1 MKAGFALLLVVAIGS
16 TASAQRLYVEGDFS
30 ATVTGGYAY
39 SGSFRGT
46 IEHPGMIGTAK
57 FHSDDFSSFDA
68 ELSPSQIGGTVFDA
82 SNLEVLLDIQNG
94 QFEQLWFGGESY
106 GPNGGGGPFDDFF
119 VQWHY
124 EIGGLPES
132 GFFSVAESSWD
143 VTFTGGNLDIRVVPE
158 PSSWLL
164 GFAGRNHTALRA
176 GMQAAAQE
184 PPCNSGQATLSQRV
198 IRHTKPVAHLQPE
211 MTVRRSGIGDMHERG
226 RVELRSFVTIKS
238 VRPHS
243 CLPASHNPCAPG
255 TSSSAAQRPAMR
267 SSRSTFFPSKARLR
281 SAA

>member
-143 VTFTGGNLDIRVVPE
+143 VTFIGGNLDIRVVPE
-158 PSSWLL
+158 PSSWMLGIAGASTLL
-164 GFAGRNHTALRA
+164 CVLGCKLRRRN
-176 GMQAAAQE
+176 
-184 PPCNSGQATLSQRV
+184 
-198 IRHTKPVAHLQPE
+198 RHVTQGKQHSPSA
-211 MTVRRSGIGDMHERG
+211 
-226 RVELRSFVTIKS
+226 SFVI
-238 VRPHS
+238 PNQW
-243 CLPASHNPCAPG
+243 L
-255 TSSSAAQRPAMR
+255 
-267 SSRSTFFPSKARLR
+267 TFNQK
-281 SAA
+281 